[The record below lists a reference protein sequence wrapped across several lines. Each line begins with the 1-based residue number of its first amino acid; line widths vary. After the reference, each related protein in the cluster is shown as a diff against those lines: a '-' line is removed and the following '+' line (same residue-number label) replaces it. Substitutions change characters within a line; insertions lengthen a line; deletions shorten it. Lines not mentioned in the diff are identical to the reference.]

1 MASTGQPVRVG
12 ILTISDRAAQGIY
25 ADESGALLR
34 QQVAER
40 LGWTVARYRVVP
52 DEVEAIQQT
61 LRAWCD
67 EEGLDLILT
76 TGGTGLGPRD
86 LTPEATRPLL
96 EREAPGI
103 AEALRFYGL
112 QRTPFAMLSRG
123 VAGIR
128 GRTLIIN
135 LPGSPKAAL
144 ENLETVAPALP
155 HGLALLREETSAGER
170 HAFAGDATP

>member
-1 MASTGQPVRVG
+1 VASTEQPVRVG

-67 EEGLDLILT
+67 EEGVDLILT

-135 LPGSPKAAL
+135 LPGSPRAVQEAMEVL
-144 ENLETVAPALP
+144 APVLP
-155 HGLALLREETSAGER
+155 HALAMARGESGPAAAHTLRA
-170 HAFAGDATP
+170 

>member
-1 MASTGQPVRVG
+1 MERIRVG
-12 ILTISDRAAQGIY
+12 ILTVSDRAAQGIY
-25 ADESGALLR
+25 PDESGAVLR
-34 QQVAER
+34 QRIVEQ
-40 LGWTVARYRVVP
+40 LGWTVARYAVVP
-52 DEVEAIQQT
+52 DEVEAIRRT

-103 AEALRFYGL
+103 AEALRAHGL

-123 VAGIR
+123 VAGVR

-135 LPGSPKAAL
+135 LPGSPRAVGEAMDL
-144 ENLETVAPALP
+144 LGQVLP
-155 HGLALLREETSAGER
+155 HALAMVRGESGPAADHTR
-170 HAFAGDATP
+170 RA

>member
-1 MASTGQPVRVG
+1 METIRVG
-12 ILTISDRAAQGIY
+12 ILTISDRAARGIY
-25 ADESGALLR
+25 PDESGAILR
-34 QQVAER
+34 ER
-40 LGWTVARYRVVP
+40 IVEQLGWTVAQYAVVP
-52 DEVEAIQQT
+52 DEIEAIQRT

-67 EEGLDLILT
+67 GEGLDLILT

-103 AEALRFYGL
+103 AEALRFYSL
-112 QRTPFAMLSRG
+112 QHTPFAMLSRG

-135 LPGSPKAAL
+135 LPGSPRAVREAMEILGK
-144 ENLETVAPALP
+144 VLP
-155 HGLALLREETSAGER
+155 HALAILRGETGPAAAHSLQV
-170 HAFAGDATP
+170 